1 MLPSRGYFEKI
12 DCPVFRYGFCERPFC
27 QYRHDKGSDK
37 KLAPVSL
44 PPRAP
49 GTGRDHITQYK
60 ACGGSVSKPAA
71 LSEKDHSLLELERI
85 NKAIETV
92 KCEVEKEQKKLSH
105 YKTLKGKAGV
115 ASSCPKP
122 VAVLRPCEESP
133 MDDHGKS
140 RRTSSSHSQAL
151 SSTCSA
157 SSKYVIDKSKP
168 RTDLEYDPLSNYS
181 AYLGNHKQYHFE
193 EERRGNKRMREDT
206 FEDKAEVLNTELESQ
221 ESDDDGVL
229 VIDIPPL
236 EADEKKPRS
245 SKKSKVTENEKLIL
259 ASEDAQVPEEAPYKD
274 ALGPVVECETSIS
287 TIAEISQICD
297 GQASLQAGGV
307 DLRSEGEILHIG
319 AASKSLCSGKNEMRY
334 VKSCLN
340 EDEPLQTPGYACA
353 LVGSLWNLAPQ
364 KEHDNL
370 SIEAKISQEK
380 AELDSAKKST
390 EQERSK
396 QRESVDSHLPL
407 PSSVIQ
413 KLMQPLK
420 SQAPAGINSVTE
432 TKCEVQD
439 KPQQFN
445 TMPNTCHT
453 RLQPTSGVSL
463 GQRMQQLDNPVSAS
477 LCLDESGQQKK
488 PKQAAFAGDLAD
500 LEFQRKLAAVCA
512 PEPSASEV
520 ECGLSNATPTP
531 VETTTCQNSPVDLAS
546 DYSDLDVDLSD
557 SDPMEECYRIFM
569 EDNESKLEDPS
580 SGSTPVEVA
589 DEGKTELEKKPD
601 LIPGQK
607 RRVAHVSKYNEA
619 ASTVTNKIRQ
629 QQIVIPFREAPSQ
642 LANPT
647 RIQLLQQQA
656 SVLTAAV
663 KGGQAFVAA
672 TTGQKKPV
680 TVVPSAPLPTHVQT
694 AHLNVIP
701 IGMAVPWTTNVHFII
716 PEGNIN
722 LPVTQV
728 PAPQRAASYTPAKA
742 ISTKRKPKMPA
753 EASSKVP
760 HDVRQRYVNQ
770 FLEEF
775 LKTSFTVNEAFEK
788 ALAEEK
794 AVFDRSANKLKYLSI
809 AVNSL
814 KRLKNQSHLPIKST
828 DACAPGSR
836 GNTVVSPGLLQTN
849 DAALYEQLK
858 EHVMSEE
865 MLRENGYPFQHPSK
879 PGAAILY
886 GQSTKRGSTDPLKR
900 ICCRC
905 GASYSVSLSGK
916 HIRKEECNYHSG
928 KVLKKKIP
936 GGMDTRYSCCE
947 GAIGTPGCQV
957 FKLHVHDGLKDDLE
971 CFVKTFSKPV
981 SSGGNPGVFAADCE
995 MCYTTQG
1002 LELARV
1008 TVVNSSL
1015 QVVYDTFVQ
1024 PDNEVIDYNT
1034 RFSGVTEADLKT
1046 TNTSIRDVQAVLL
1059 NLFSAETILIG
1070 HNFDYDLCAL
1080 KLLHSTV
1087 VDTAMVFPHRL
1098 GLPHKRSLRSLT
1110 ADYLRR
1116 IIQESVDGHDSS
1128 EDATACMELM
1138 LWQVKEDAKVKRW

>member
-60 ACGGSVSKPAA
+60 ACG
-71 LSEKDHSLLELERI
+71 DHSLLELERI

-115 ASSCPKP
+115 AGSCPKP
-122 VAVLRPCEESP
+122 VTVLRPCEESP

-221 ESDDDGVL
+221 E
-229 VIDIPPL
+229 PM
-236 EADEKKPRS
+236 
-245 SKKSKVTENEKLIL
+245 KKSPDPQKR
-259 ASEDAQVPEEAPYKD
+259 
-274 ALGPVVECETSIS
+274 
-287 TIAEISQICD
+287 
-297 GQASLQAGGV
+297 AGGV
-307 DLRSEGEILHIG
+307 DLRSEGEILHIR
-319 AASKSLCSGKNEMRY
+319 AARKNEMRY

-569 EDNESKLEDPS
+569 EDNES
-580 SGSTPVEVA
+580 VEVA

-607 RRVAHVSKYNEA
+607 RRVAHVSKYNET
-619 ASTVTNKIRQ
+619 STIHSMCELSFNSQ
-629 QQIVIPFREAPSQ
+629 DYPALYFEEEAPSQ

-814 KRLKNQSHLPIKST
+814 KRLKNQSHLPIKIKSCLEAQNVT
-828 DACAPGSR
+828 QNCSQKLPFD
-836 GNTVVSPGLLQTN
+836 LM
-849 DAALYEQLK
+849 ALYEQLK

-886 GQSTKRGSTDPLKR
+886 GERNLKFPALKR

-1138 LWQVKEDAKVKRW
+1138 LWQVKEDAKVKR